1 MILLLLLPLFLILSV
16 VRLYQLPIQLKSGAI
31 RFRRKSWGAWTLS
44 VLTGIAYSVLLA
56 STLIVLFG
64 IPSAFFLA
72 TSGHIA
78 GVPIVVAG
86 TLFPLLYLS
95 TELLIYWSVEIV
107 PNERNRIGIDRSSCG
122 AAINSALAQ
131 FKAGG
136 IPYATCPSCEKALI
150 VERAT
155 SQNKLGSLIVR
166 CNCGMCDTS
175 API

>member
-1 MILLLLLPLFLILSV
+1 MILLLLLPLFLILAV

-44 VLTGIAYSVLLA
+44 VLTGIAYFVLLA

-64 IPSAFFLA
+64 IPAAFFLA
-72 TSGHIA
+72 TSGHVA
-78 GVPIVVAG
+78 GVQIAAAG

-107 PNERNRIGIDRSSCG
+107 PNERNRFGSDRSSCST
-122 AAINSALAQ
+122 AINSALAQ

-136 IPYATCPSCEKALI
+136 IPYATCPSCERTLT
-150 VERAT
+150 VERII

-175 API
+175 SPI